1 MSPRIYPV
9 AAALAL
15 LATSF
20 VVIPAEAGAQQG
32 EPVPSAAPTTGDE
45 AIEALGAGLPQAA
58 SDAGLSPAELTD
70 RFTTDPSLQAT
81 SDGILTD
88 DDPAPPAPPQA
99 RTGETDSAAFVPGS
113 TFNLSSKPGAN
124 RTIYLDFL
132 GGTVTDTYWNAT
144 YTGGAPIVVPPW
156 DIDGNSATL
165 SIAEQK
171 IIQTAWH
178 VVAEDFA
185 PWDVNV
191 TTANPGL
198 AALER
203 TNAADQVFGQRVMYS
218 NSNHGM
224 CTGCAG
230 VAIIGAFDAT
240 GSYLGPAWAFTDT
253 LYGEPKYY
261 GDVSSHEL
269 GHTFT
274 LGHDGT
280 SGAAYYAGHDDW
292 SPIMGSTAWRPIVQW
307 SKGEYDDAN
316 RQEDDLSLIAANGV
330 DLKPDD
336 HGDTLATGT
345 PITPA
350 TPVKGLINTSADI
363 DQFTFDGSG
372 PFTASL
378 SLWDEHP
385 NLDARLRLLNSAGSQ
400 VAASDPQ
407 KLGAPSLSVPSLAG
421 GRYSI
426 EVDGVGWGDPLG
438 TGYTDYG
445 SLGAYALSTSFNQ
458 APIANGTITP
468 TTVQYQGTLS
478 YNASLSS
485 DPDGTITAYNWN
497 FGDGTTSTSASG
509 TKAYSAPGSYTAT
522 LKVTDNKGATGT
534 KTFAVTVNEPEAVD
548 DTAATTEHGIV
559 SVFVLANDIPS
570 PAPSATIA
578 AITQPAKGSASIFS
592 MPSKGIR
599 FDAGTDFD
607 GLDTGE
613 TEDAT
618 FTYTRQQDGYTD
630 TATVTVTVSGEND
643 APVAADSSKTTD
655 EDTALTFAAP
665 MSDVDVEPLT
675 ITKTTQPSAGSV
687 TISGTNLVF
696 NPGNDFQAL
705 RAGQTSQVTFTYT
718 ASDGDLTATGTI
730 TVTVTG
736 LNDSPV
742 AVNDTAATPQGTSA
756 SLDPTTNDIDPEG
769 DSLGVASVSAPNAGS
784 ATRVSPHEVR
794 FTPSPADNALDDGE
808 SANRTF
814 DYVVTDGAASD
825 TGTVTVTV
833 TGVNDRPVAANG
845 SKTTDEDTVLTFA
858 APMSDVDV
866 EPLTITKTT
875 QPSAGSVTISGTNLV
890 FNPGN
895 AFQAL
900 GGGQTQQ
907 VSFTYTATDG
917 DLTDTGTI
925 TITVT
930 GVNDA
935 PVAANDSYSAV
946 AGQGLTFDPV
956 TGHGADTDVD
966 TAVSTLTVPALP
978 SGGTGTIS
986 RVGATGFTYNP
997 PPAANLLRIG
1007 TSLIDTFTYTVSDG
1021 HLTDTATIT
1030 FTVTRELPAE
1040 CTSAPPHGFTDV
1052 TAGDWY
1058 DGPVAWV
1065 KAMGITSGTTPTL
1078 YGPHTRTTRAQMA
1091 TFLWGLRGRPTG
1103 NANPGFSDVPS
1114 DAYYA
1119 EAVAYLVGSGVTSGT
1134 SATRFS
1140 PNAPVTRA
1148 QMATFLWALAGQPAT
1163 AASNPFN
1170 DVPAGKY
1177 YTVPAT
1183 WAAEVGITTGTSP
1196 GVFSPDSAVTRAQM
1210 ATFLRHYVC
1219 TVGYA

>member
-81 SDGILTD
+81 PDGILTY

-407 KLGAPSLSVPSLAG
+407 KLGALPLRAVPRRRPLFHRGRRCRVGRPARHGLHRLRKPGCLRPEHKLQPSTDRKRHHHPDHGSVPRHPLLQRLALQ
-421 GRYSI
+421 RS
-426 EVDGVGWGDPLG
+426 
-438 TGYTDYG
+438 
-445 SLGAYALSTSFNQ
+445 
-458 APIANGTITP
+458 
-468 TTVQYQGTLS
+468 
-478 YNASLSS
+478 
-485 DPDGTITAYNWN
+485 
-497 FGDGTTSTSASG
+497 
-509 TKAYSAPGSYTAT
+509 
-522 LKVTDNKGATGT
+522 
-534 KTFAVTVNEPEAVD
+534 
-548 DTAATTEHGIV
+548 
-559 SVFVLANDIPS
+559 
-570 PAPSATIA
+570 
-578 AITQPAKGSASIFS
+578 
-592 MPSKGIR
+592 
-599 FDAGTDFD
+599 
-607 GLDTGE
+607 
-613 TEDAT
+613 
-618 FTYTRQQDGYTD
+618 
-630 TATVTVTVSGEND
+630 
-643 APVAADSSKTTD
+643 
-655 EDTALTFAAP
+655 
-665 MSDVDVEPLT
+665 
-675 ITKTTQPSAGSV
+675 
-687 TISGTNLVF
+687 
-696 NPGNDFQAL
+696 
-705 RAGQTSQVTFTYT
+705 
-718 ASDGDLTATGTI
+718 
-730 TVTVTG
+730 
-736 LNDSPV
+736 
-742 AVNDTAATPQGTSA
+742 
-756 SLDPTTNDIDPEG
+756 
-769 DSLGVASVSAPNAGS
+769 
-784 ATRVSPHEVR
+784 
-794 FTPSPADNALDDGE
+794 
-808 SANRTF
+808 
-814 DYVVTDGAASD
+814 
-825 TGTVTVTV
+825 
-833 TGVNDRPVAANG
+833 
-845 SKTTDEDTVLTFA
+845 
-858 APMSDVDV
+858 
-866 EPLTITKTT
+866 
-875 QPSAGSVTISGTNLV
+875 
-890 FNPGN
+890 
-895 AFQAL
+895 
-900 GGGQTQQ
+900 
-907 VSFTYTATDG
+907 
-917 DLTDTGTI
+917 
-925 TITVT
+925 
-930 GVNDA
+930 
-935 PVAANDSYSAV
+935 
-946 AGQGLTFDPV
+946 
-956 TGHGADTDVD
+956 
-966 TAVSTLTVPALP
+966 
-978 SGGTGTIS
+978 
-986 RVGATGFTYNP
+986 
-997 PPAANLLRIG
+997 
-1007 TSLIDTFTYTVSDG
+1007 
-1021 HLTDTATIT
+1021 
-1030 FTVTRELPAE
+1030 
-1040 CTSAPPHGFTDV
+1040 
-1052 TAGDWY
+1052 
-1058 DGPVAWV
+1058 
-1065 KAMGITSGTTPTL
+1065 
-1078 YGPHTRTTRAQMA
+1078 
-1091 TFLWGLRGRPTG
+1091 
-1103 NANPGFSDVPS
+1103 
-1114 DAYYA
+1114 
-1119 EAVAYLVGSGVTSGT
+1119 
-1134 SATRFS
+1134 
-1140 PNAPVTRA
+1140 
-1148 QMATFLWALAGQPAT
+1148 
-1163 AASNPFN
+1163 
-1170 DVPAGKY
+1170 
-1177 YTVPAT
+1177 
-1183 WAAEVGITTGTSP
+1183 
-1196 GVFSPDSAVTRAQM
+1196 
-1210 ATFLRHYVC
+1210 
-1219 TVGYA
+1219 